1 MSSEARAEHSAERA
15 ATRVHPPFEGFRTG
29 APAVTLP
36 AQFFADLLP
45 QIDDSAELRVTL
57 VALFAIQRRRGAL
70 RAVRRS
76 ELAAEPALLGA
87 LEWHGGGAAIETALA
102 AAVARGGL
110 LACDLE
116 DGDALIFV
124 NNAAG
129 RRQLERVQSGATEV
143 PRGAVAAGPPR
154 AAASRPVTVYEQ
166 EIGALTPAV
175 SASLAEAEERFPADW
190 IVEAIHEA
198 ALANARSWRYAAAI
212 LERWQ
217 TEGRDDAAPGQ
228 DPGSAAADDAYER
241 VVRRSYD
248 GHD

>member
-1 MSSEARAEHSAERA
+1 MNRDVTADSGVAGRARA
-15 ATRVHPPFEGFRTG
+15 PFPGFRTG

-36 AQFFADLLP
+36 AQFFAELLP
-45 QIDDSAELRVTL
+45 LIDDPAELRVTL
-57 VALFAIQRRRGAL
+57 VALFAIQRRKGAL

-76 ELAAEPALLGA
+76 ELAAEPALLAA
-87 LEWHGGGAAIETALA
+87 LEWHGGSAAFEAALA
-102 AAVARGGL
+102 AALVRGGL

-129 RRQLERVQSGATEV
+129 RRQLERVRSGAAELPGGAAAVDV
-143 PRGAVAAGPPR
+143 PRELP
-154 AAASRPVTVYEQ
+154 SRPVAAYEQ

-175 SASLAEAEERFPADW
+175 SASLAAAEERFPAEW
-190 IVEAIHEA
+190 IVEAIREA

-217 TEGRDDAAPGQ
+217 TEGRDDAAPGR
-228 DPGSAAADDAYER
+228 DPGSAADDAYER

-248 GHD
+248 